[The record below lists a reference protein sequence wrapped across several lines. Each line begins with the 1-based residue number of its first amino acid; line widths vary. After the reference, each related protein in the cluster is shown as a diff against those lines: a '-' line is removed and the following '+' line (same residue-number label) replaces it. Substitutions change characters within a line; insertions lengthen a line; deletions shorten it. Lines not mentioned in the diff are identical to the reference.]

1 MLKWCTYCQHYMGEK
16 QPYESLEL
24 THGIC
29 DPCWSE
35 GRHKDSSYIRA
46 LRPIAAF
53 HQDLRDKAV
62 AGVDISIPEV
72 IAASKSL
79 GISSVD
85 MAIGILQPILNEMGR
100 LFLAGKVTVAK
111 EHAFTQKVEGII
123 GDLFAMTPAMK
134 NCQGQSPM
142 VLLTCVDGNYHW
154 LGLRLLELSL
164 LEEGIPVRAFIPSL
178 PRDEVI
184 QLAVDMRPLVLGL
197 SVYDQKQCHEAF
209 LIREGIQRK
218 TGGMHVPHIAVGGHG
233 AKEFLEAKGVDQ
245 LIEQDIG
252 YFRQSFDFVASMKKF
267 LAEKSQG
274 TEEAS
279 A

>member
-16 QPYESLEL
+16 QPYESFEL

-29 DPCWSE
+29 DPCWAD
-35 GRHKDSSYIRA
+35 GRHKDSSHIRA
-46 LRPIAAF
+46 LQPITAF
-53 HQDLRDKAV
+53 YQDLRDKAV

-72 IAASKSL
+72 IADSKKL
-79 GISSVD
+79 GITSVD
-85 MAIGILQPILNEMGR
+85 MTIGILQPILNEMGR

-111 EHAFTQKVEGII
+111 EHAFTQKVESLIS
-123 GDLFAMTPAMK
+123 DLFTMTPAMK
-134 NCQGQSPM
+134 NCQGQKPLVILS
-142 VLLTCVDGNYHW
+142 CVDGNYHW

-197 SVYDQKQCHEAF
+197 SVYDLQQCHEAW

-218 TGGMHVPHIAVGGHG
+218 TAGTYVPHMAVGGHG
-233 AKEFLEAKGVDQ
+233 AKEFLEHRGVDQ
-245 LIEQDIG
+245 LIDQDIG
-252 YFRQSFDFVASMKKF
+252 YFRQGLDFVAYMKTF
-267 LAEKSQG
+267 LMTKDPSID
-274 TEEAS
+274 EAS